1 MNHLPLKTVRTASF
15 VDTEITFQAS
25 HDDMKLFMSTS
36 FPPGAIPAHPRATY
50 AGSRLLE
57 VIRDCFPD
65 LLIHEDVVMQI
76 ADDIYHRK
84 VTTERRIAK
93 GYLPKKGD
101 DGRLIFLARRV
112 PVTKATLDLTH
123 VKSVLDF
130 ENMTPG
136 RVVARLYPPKV
147 GTPGA
152 TAFGQT
158 IPAEDGAPFAL
169 EFDSSLRRIPGSPF
183 DTLVAER
190 AGMFVDDGGMLSIC
204 EELTLQGDI
213 SPHFGVIEFVGSLTI
228 VGSLLQKASVRAHKG
243 VRVLG
248 NVLRDASIVAAEG
261 DIIVSGSVENRARLL
276 CAGVC
281 HANRLQGAYLEARQG
296 ITVTK
301 DAIMSTLKTHGP
313 VDFSQASFM
322 SGTLLSGSSSVF
334 QELGSATEGEVR
346 LHISSDVASTK
357 DYQELL
363 EHIHAAEKLREL
375 LRLHLGPFA
384 THPEHIER
392 LGLDAQEKMKL
403 LLDKLHRAQDSIQ
416 SLEKQREALA
426 RKVREKHRFSDDLS
440 VRVLHKMYE
449 GTTISINT
457 LTWTC
462 QHVETGPLK
471 VVSKDGKKII
481 VEKE

>member
-1 MNHLPLKTVRTASF
+1 MNHPPLKTIRTASF

-25 HDDMKLFMSTS
+25 DDDMKLFISTS
-36 FPPGAIPAHPRATY
+36 FPPGAIPVHPRATY
-50 AGSRLLE
+50 NGQNLLQY
-57 VIRDCFPD
+57 IRGFFPD
-65 LLIHEDVVMQI
+65 LLIHEEVVMQV

-93 GYLPKKGD
+93 GYPPKKGD

-112 PVTKATLDLTH
+112 PVTKATLDLTQ

-136 RVVARLYPPKV
+136 RIVARIYPPKA

-152 TAFGQT
+152 TAFGVQ
-158 IPAEDGAPFAL
+158 IPAEDGKPYNV
-169 EFDSSLRRIPGSPF
+169 EFDSSLQRVAGSPF
-183 DTLVAER
+183 DTLIAQH
-190 AGMFVDDGGMLSIC
+190 AGMFVDDAGTLSIC
-204 EELTLQGDI
+204 DSLTIEGDI

-228 VGSLLQKASVRAHKG
+228 VGSLLQKASVRAQKG

-301 DAIMSTLKTHGP
+301 DAIMSTLKTHGS
-313 VDFSQASFM
+313 VDFSNASFM

-375 LRLHLGPFA
+375 LKLHLGPFA
-384 THPEHIER
+384 LHPEHIER
-392 LGLDAQEKMKL
+392 LGDDAQQKMKM
-403 LLDKLHRAQDSIQ
+403 LLDKLQRAQDSIQ
-416 SLEKQREALA
+416 SLEKKREVLA

-440 VRVLHKMYE
+440 VRVLHKMYV

-462 QHVETGPLK
+462 HQAEAGPLK

-481 VEKE
+481 IEKG